1 MPGENKTNIESEVCS
16 TPTAGWEGAVAY
28 SSLILIGLITA
39 WGDRGAEVP
48 RQLERESDVLL
59 LLSM

>member
-1 MPGENKTNIESEVCS
+1 MICQGKTKPTSSQSS
-16 TPTAGWEGAVAY
+16 TPTVGWEGAVAY

>member
-1 MPGENKTNIESEVCS
+1 MESEVCS

-28 SSLILIGLITA
+28 SSLILICFIAA

-48 RQLERESDVLL
+48 HQLESERDVLL